1 MGLEGFYIPGR
12 EYEERTNNLL
22 MTFHWILKEK
32 DGENEFCLASEDEA
46 EMTMNEI
53 LHSPVI
59 NIDDN
64 EVSSNLLR
72 GVRIDWLGVKIYD
85 IESLNIEA
93 EAEPNNTG
101 KKRRA
106 FLLYKEEDMWRV
118 KIIVQ
123 NEKGEYL

>member
-32 DGENEFCLASEDEA
+32 DGENEFCLASKDEA

-53 LHSPVI
+53 LRSPVI

-72 GVRIDWLGVKIYD
+72 GVRIDWIGVKICD
-85 IESLNIEA
+85 MESLNIEA
-93 EAEPNNTG
+93 EVEPNNTR

-106 FLLYKEEDMWRV
+106 FLLYKEEDVWRV

-123 NEKGEYL
+123 DEKGECL

>member
-12 EYEERTNNLL
+12 EYKERTNNLL
-22 MTFHWILKEK
+22 MTFHWILKEE
-32 DGENEFCLASEDEA
+32 DGENEFCLASKDEA
-46 EMTMNEI
+46 EMTMDEI
-53 LHSPVI
+53 LRSPVI

-72 GVRIDWLGVKIYD
+72 GVRIGWLGVKIYD
-85 IESLNIEA
+85 MESLDIEA

-118 KIIVQ
+118 KIVVQ
-123 NEKGEYL
+123 NEKGECL

>member
-32 DGENEFCLASEDEA
+32 DGENRFCLASEDEA
-46 EMTMNEI
+46 ETTMDEI
-53 LHSPVI
+53 LRSPVI

-72 GVRIDWLGVKIYD
+72 GVRIDWIGVKICD
-85 IESLNIEA
+85 MESLNIEA
-93 EAEPNNTG
+93 EVEPNNTG
-101 KKRRA
+101 KKRKA

-118 KIIVQ
+118 KIVVQ
-123 NEKGEYL
+123 NNQE

>member
-53 LHSPVI
+53 LRSPVI

-72 GVRIDWLGVKIYD
+72 GVRIDWIGVKICD
-85 IESLNIEA
+85 MESLNIEA
-93 EAEPNNTG
+93 EVEPNNTG
-101 KKRRA
+101 KKRKA
-106 FLLYKEEDMWRV
+106 FLLYKEEDVWRV
-118 KIIVQ
+118 KIVVQ
-123 NEKGEYL
+123 NNRE